1 MLGQASASSVGIHL
15 ANTVRFWITRQLLC
29 LLLAMCWLNPGG
41 REPAVTRWTR
51 CATLGRR
58 GVLGF
63 CWLSCSNSLSRCK
76 VQSLPWRRER
86 EERGITPPFFFS
98 SLPESLGASGGAS
111 TWDSYSDHFTIETC
125 RETDMLNYLIECFD
139 RVGIEEKKAPK
150 VMGPLHSTRTCTRMY
165 MQVHAHLVSDH

>member
-1 MLGQASASSVGIHL
+1 MPPWAAGVFRGFVGSAVL
-15 ANTVRFWITRQLLC
+15 TAFPAAKCNLC
-29 LLLAMCWLNPGG
+29 PGG
-41 REPAVTRWTR
+41 E
-51 CATLGRR
+51 
-58 GVLGF
+58 
-63 CWLSCSNSLSRCK
+63 SK
-76 VQSLPWRRER
+76 KK
-86 EERGITPPFFFS
+86 EESPPLFFFS

-150 VMGPLHSTRTCTRMY
+150 VMGPIHSSRTCTCMY